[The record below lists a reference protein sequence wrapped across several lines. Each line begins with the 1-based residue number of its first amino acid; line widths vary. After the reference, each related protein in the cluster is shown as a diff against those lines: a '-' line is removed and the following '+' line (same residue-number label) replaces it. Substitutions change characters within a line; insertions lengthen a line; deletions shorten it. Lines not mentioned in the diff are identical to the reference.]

1 MQHERGA
8 VRNSDSDNTV
18 TLDCA
23 VYTQSAV
30 LRACY
35 SLADLATF
43 DLSQDDGRLLVSF
56 APKSKETI
64 TEITNRLRTA
74 LVDFALREEIEART
88 SQLRNLIWQTA
99 FGEVTKARSE

>member
-8 VRNSDSDNTV
+8 VRSSDSDNTV

-23 VYTQSAV
+23 VYSRSAV

-43 DLSQDDGRLLVSF
+43 DLSQDEGRLFVRF
-56 APKSKETI
+56 APNSKETAA
-64 TEITNRLRTA
+64 EITNRLRTA

-99 FGEVTKARSE
+99 FGEATKARSE